1 MTKDIY
7 LESEIFQEARDNF
20 NVALQKLL
28 KTMTDK
34 DVSEGN
40 ISLGIDLRLV
50 SEYIPTNALGGGT
63 GEAETRLT
71 HKPIID
77 HKVTTKL
84 TLKNELK
91 GTYTS
96 QMELVY
102 DEDLKKYV
110 LKPVINTAQR
120 SIFDSDYEQNLKG
133 DAETDDGQ
141 KAIEGQEQL
150 ALPDK
155 QEDGGIIDVDATEIE

>member
-1 MTKDIY
+1 MH
-7 LESEIFQEARDNF
+7 S
-20 NVALQKLL
+20 
-28 KTMTDK
+28 
-34 DVSEGN
+34 
-40 ISLGIDLRLV
+40 
-50 SEYIPTNALGGGT
+50 GGGT
-63 GEAETRLT
+63 GEPETRLT

-102 DEDLKKYV
+102 DDELQKYV

-120 SIFDSDYEQNLKG
+120 SIFDTDFEENLKTG
-133 DAETDDGQ
+133 QDDSGP

-155 QEDGGIIDVDATEIE
+155 QDDIIDTDASEIA